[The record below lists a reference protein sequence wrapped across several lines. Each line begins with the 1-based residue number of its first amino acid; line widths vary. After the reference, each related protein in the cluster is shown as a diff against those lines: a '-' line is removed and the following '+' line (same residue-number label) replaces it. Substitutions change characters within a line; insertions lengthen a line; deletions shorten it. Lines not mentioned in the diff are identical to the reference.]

1 MSARMPAVGRS
12 PVADLVAGCST
23 QIDHS
28 GQADYSGDLDY
39 RPGTGRAGGQLGP
52 AGGSGSEMAAGAVA
66 EGHHPVSI
74 YVFERGWWSIAEV
87 KVELLTPSAA
97 QGLSWS
103 DEVAHRSG
111 DLVAAVMGRG

>member
-1 MSARMPAVGRS
+1 MPAHEFECC

-23 QIDHS
+23 QIDRS

-39 RPGTGRAGGQLGP
+39 GPGTGRAGGQLDP

-74 YVFERGWWSIAEV
+74 YVFERGLVVDRGS
-87 KVELLTPSAA
+87 
-97 QGLSWS
+97 QG
-103 DEVAHRSG
+103 
-111 DLVAAVMGRG
+111 